1 MGKEA
6 PKDRS
11 HTHENAFAHSDG
23 EKGRCRPLLTVI
35 SRIST
40 IQAMGTK
47 LQLLPESKVVVDSG
61 SFGNCFSEKVER
73 FRQFL

>member
-1 MGKEA
+1 MIYTRVA
-6 PKDRS
+6 I
-11 HTHENAFAHSDG
+11 G
-23 EKGRCRPLLTVI
+23 EKEFPPVLPRELEGALLTVI

-40 IQAMGTK
+40 IQALGTK